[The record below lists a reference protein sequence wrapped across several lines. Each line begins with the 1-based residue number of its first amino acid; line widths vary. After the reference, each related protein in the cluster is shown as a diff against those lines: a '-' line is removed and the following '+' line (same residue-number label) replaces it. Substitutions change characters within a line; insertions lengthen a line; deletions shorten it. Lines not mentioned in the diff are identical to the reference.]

1 MLTITPNYY
10 KNFKCIANRCK
21 HSCCIGWEIDIDD
34 NTYKKYMSLNSPIGE
49 KLRKNITEELPHSFK
64 LRENE
69 KCPFLNENGLCELIL
84 ELGEDSLCDIC
95 ALHPRFR
102 NFYNTRTEIGLG
114 LCCEAVVEII
124 LSKTTPTSLIVID
137 DDGETDV
144 TDEAEEEIIELRDNI
159 LSLLSDR
166 MCSLDERVK
175 TLLESFAL
183 PDAVLKLSE
192 FQLVFS
198 SLEYMS
204 PISKTAFSS
213 LSDEK
218 TLTDIEVEQLLN
230 YFIYRYVANSID
242 DAEIR
247 AYLAFALL
255 SISVISAL
263 AKIMP
268 KPEACRLYSSEIE
281 YNEDNVEKIIDKI
294 YEIIGE

>member
-1 MLTITPNYY
+1 MKTYAPDYY
-10 KNFKCIANRCK
+10 NEFKCIADKCK
-21 HSCCIGWEIDIDD
+21 NSCCIGWEIDIDD

-95 ALHPRFR
+95 SLHPRFR

-114 LCCEAVVEII
+114 LCCEAVVEIV

-166 MCSLDERVK
+166 TCSLDERVK

-242 DAEIR
+242 DAETR
-247 AYLAFALL
+247 
-255 SISVISAL
+255 SVPPL
-263 AKIMP
+263 FV
-268 KPEACRLYSSEIE
+268 R
-281 YNEDNVEKIIDKI
+281 DRV
-294 YEIIGE
+294 

>member
-1 MLTITPNYY
+1 MKTYAPDYY
-10 KNFKCIANRCK
+10 NEFKCIADKCK
-21 HSCCIGWEIDIDD
+21 NSCCIGWEIDIDD
-34 NTYKKYMSLNSPIGE
+34 NTYKKYMSLNSPLGE
-49 KLRKNITEELPHSFK
+49 KLRNNITNTEPHSFK

-95 ALHPRFR
+95 SLHPRFR

-114 LCCEAVVEII
+114 LCCEAVVEIV

-166 MCSLDERVK
+166 TCSLDERVMN
-175 TLLESFAL
+175 LLESFAL
-183 PDAVLKLSE
+183 PDSVLKLSE
-192 FQLVFS
+192 FRLVFN

>member
-1 MLTITPNYY
+1 MKTYAPDYY
-10 KNFKCIANRCK
+10 NEFKCIADKCK
-21 HSCCIGWEIDIDD
+21 NSCCIGWEIDVDD
-34 NTYKKYMSLNSPIGE
+34 KTYKKYMSLNSPIGE
-49 KLRKNITEELPHSFK
+49 KLRNNITNTEPHSFK

-69 KCPFLNENGLCELIL
+69 KCPFLNENGFCELIL

-95 ALHPRFR
+95 SLHPRFR

-114 LCCEAVVEII
+114 LCCEAVVEIV

-137 DDGETDV
+137 DDGETDA

-166 MCSLDERVK
+166 TCSLDERVK
-175 TLLESFAL
+175 ILLESFAL

-204 PISKTAFSS
+204 PLSKTAFSS